1 MIWGILY
8 LATLS
13 SIYIYVERSRIP
25 ETRAAIRTLAA
36 ASLLTLMA
44 VLSGVNFETASMM
57 LTMLD
62 FAILAVFLIQ
72 ALSSRYYW
80 TLCLPAFQL
89 ITCMTHLA
97 KFAAPDI
104 VSRVYSAGQGLWA
117 YPQMAVILLAAIWG
131 RAHQRRLESASHD
144 AGDF

>member
-1 MIWGILY
+1 MIWGLLY
-8 LATLS
+8 LISLF
-13 SIYIYVERSRIP
+13 SILLYVERSKVP
-25 ETRAAIRTLAA
+25 ETRAAIRTLAG
-36 ASLLTLMA
+36 ASALTLMA
-44 VLSGVNFETASMM
+44 VLSGVDFETASMM

-62 FAILAVFLIQ
+62 FAVLAVFLIQ

-131 RAHQRRLESASHD
+131 RAHQQHVDAIKRR
-144 AGDF
+144 